1 MDYDALRKALLSKAR
16 AEENRTGRHIKYYA
30 KIGGAH
36 RFVTLT
42 SHGVKGQISKPLLGK
57 IAKQLRLNGQQ
68 LQQFVDCTLSR
79 DEWLEIRGISP
90 RQV

>member
-1 MDYDALRKALLSKAR
+1 MTLRTLLSKAR
-16 AEENRTGRHIKYYA
+16 AEENRAGRHIKYYA

-42 SHGVKGQISKPLLGK
+42 SHGAKGQISKPLLGK

-79 DEWLEIRGISP
+79 EWLEIWGISVKYDNVP
-90 RQV
+90 R